1 MTDLK
6 GLLQS
11 ILCHLRLGL
20 LGCSHFLWQVAQHKE
35 RLVCRNANEL
45 ARVGPEDLRAQQG
58 QKKGRFSTHA
68 TCDGGLRR
76 CGRRDRRV
84 WAGCRRGASVL
95 LAPSRRKPIQSGTSP
110 RVRRHQRYLTTSGI
124 VHMFLSTR
132 EKNKNK
138 EQKTARSPSAPRS
151 TLKALVSLKFR
162 KSLTVRLC
170 SLMAYLQKH
179 ASLNIIMCLT
189 VFQGFVRL
197 VLRMAEGKSFPPVVS
212 AFHCLA
218 LATNCCRHG
227 ACYEFPARINPLFSA
242 RSFGTH
248 CDESCDQTNSWAEP
262 KLLFLSAMAV

>member
-35 RLVCRNANEL
+35 RLVRRNANKL

-84 WAGCRRGASVL
+84 WAGCRHGASVL

-110 RVRRHQRYLTTSGI
+110 RVRRHQRYLTTSGN

-132 EKNKNK
+132 EKNKK
-138 EQKTARSPSAPRS
+138 QKAENSKITFCPEVNFKSSRLFKVPED
-151 TLKALVSLKFR
+151 FDR
-162 KSLTVRLC
+162 KVVFSGGIPTET
-170 SLMAYLQKH
+170 Y
-179 ASLNIIMCLT
+179 IIEYNNVPDSIT
-189 VFQGFVRL
+189 GFC
-197 VLRMAEGKSFPPVVS
+197 A
-212 AFHCLA
+212 
-218 LATNCCRHG
+218 
-227 ACYEFPARINPLFSA
+227 LFS
-242 RSFGTH
+242 
-248 CDESCDQTNSWAEP
+248 
-262 KLLFLSAMAV
+262 